1 MTASLNWSRLKP
13 SPEIESLGKLAS
25 PEEVRGELGKVAS
38 NFGKINSI
46 LPLPKKSDETA
57 DQCGFL
63 VCFEKTMDALA
74 ASRHWHC
81 ILFGFTTVVVFVEL
95 GGNSRKLN

>member
-1 MTASLNWSRLKP
+1 MNASLNWSRLKP

-38 NFGKINSI
+38 NFGKISSI

-63 VCFEKTMDALA
+63 VCFEQTMDALA

-81 ILFGFTTVVVFVEL
+81 ILFGFTTVVVFVKL
-95 GGNSRKLN
+95 GGNSQKLN